1 MYFCRAMKIDENDKV
16 REEIIKASGA
26 VFERYGYLRV
36 SMQDISNECKK
47 GRSTLYHYFKN
58 KEEVLDA
65 VCYKLFSHCLE
76 ESVASISKRRSF
88 SANIESFNSMK
99 IKHLREVVLK
109 YKLVIDDLKQD
120 PAMLILKSRT
130 FAEDEIAAV
139 KQMIRWGIENKDI
152 AEISDE
158 DTQFLAETLSA
169 AFKSFEQEIMIFGRF
184 PQFESKIAW
193 LAQMVHK
200 GLM

>member
-1 MYFCRAMKIDENDKV
+1 MKIDENDKV

-76 ESVASISKRRSF
+76 ESVAAISKRRSF

-120 PAMLILKSRT
+120 PAMLMLKSRT

>member
-1 MYFCRAMKIDENDKV
+1 MYFCRAMKVDENDKV
-16 REEIIKASGA
+16 KEEIIKASGV

-65 VCYKLFSHCLE
+65 VCYKLFSHCVE

-88 SANIESFNSMK
+88 SANMESFNSIK
-99 IKHLREVVLK
+99 IKNLREVVLK

-120 PAMLILKSRT
+120 PSLLILKSRA

-152 AEISDE
+152 AELSEE

-184 PQFESKIAW
+184 PQFETKIAW
-193 LAQMVHK
+193 LSQMLHK